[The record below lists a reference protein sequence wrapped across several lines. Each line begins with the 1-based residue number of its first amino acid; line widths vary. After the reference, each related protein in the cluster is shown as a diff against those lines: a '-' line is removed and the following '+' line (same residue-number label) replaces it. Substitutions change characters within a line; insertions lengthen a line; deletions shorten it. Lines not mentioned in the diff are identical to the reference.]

1 MFLADPD
8 VTDLAVRCT
17 GLSKRYRLYD
27 RPSDRLRELLTFGR
41 RVYGRD
47 FWALQDLTLEIP
59 KGCVYG
65 LIGRNGA
72 GKSTALKML
81 AGRLRPTKGTLVV
94 NGRVSCILELGMG
107 LNPNLT
113 GRQNARILALFLGLD
128 PWRIDE
134 QLERILDFAE
144 LGEFVDQPLAH
155 YSSGMKARLSISALT
170 ALEPEVLILDEAL
183 ATGDGGF
190 AAKCRRFV
198 RDLCKSGC
206 TTILVS
212 HDHTFMEEACDQ
224 VAWLAE
230 GKLVA
235 QGTPA
240 EVIPRYL
247 GSLGQAKVHEYR
259 QRSLVLRLEALEESE
274 VLLRDIVLEDA
285 AGAGL
290 WGTCVAGDGWAV
302 LQERAA
308 EAGLSHRAMER
319 GWRGVVPASADGL
332 PATRRLV
339 LAAGEAAYLALPISP
354 PPTALPE
361 RVMLLAPSAKGRLS
375 VATLIDG
382 ERQVI
387 GELVPATPNWTVVRL
402 GLGQVLRPSQPTS
415 P

>member
-1 MFLADPD
+1 M
-8 VTDLAVRCT
+8 TDLAVRCS

-144 LGEFVDQPLAH
+144 LGEFADQPLAH
-155 YSSGMKARLSISALT
+155 YSSGMKGRLAISALT

-235 QGTPA
+235 HGTPG

-247 GSLGQAKVHEYR
+247 GSLGQNQVRTYR
-259 QRSLVLRLEALEESE
+259 PRTLVLRLEASEEAD
-274 VLLRDIVLEDA
+274 VLLRDVVLEDA
-285 AGAGL
+285 GGAGL
-290 WGTCVAGDGWAV
+290 WGICAASEAWATT
-302 LQERAA
+302 QERAA
-308 EAGLSHRAMER
+308 EAGLSRQAAER
-319 GWRGVVPASADGL
+319 GWRGVVPESPDGR
-332 PATRRLV
+332 PATRRLE

-354 PPTALPE
+354 PPTALPG
-361 RVMLLAPSAKGRLS
+361 RVALFFASIKGRLV
-375 VATLIDG
+375 VATLVDG
-382 ERQVI
+382 DRQVI
-387 GELVPATPNWTVVRL
+387 GELVPSTEWSVAKLDL
-402 GLGQVLRPSQPTS
+402 GKALQAPQPAG